1 MNETQFSWIP
11 FYMELADRLLLF
23 KNKRG
28 ELVNFIYSLD
38 REYVNYIHNDDGSD
52 VSDIDPFSVFAIF
65 NRKITDQN
73 RLKILQQF
81 KKYFNVEADIPKDFN
96 GIPVLNPQKS
106 TFYFREFA
114 TTQIPLLW
122 DLFESVIENNNF
134 FSDCFDK
141 LQKTK
146 GVKWN
151 ITIGLSWIRPYEYL
165 PLDRNSR
172 DYLQNLDFTVFSE
185 KEITAAN
192 YISLQKEIKSKITDK
207 SFAELSYNAWQS
219 APEENIKEPTE
230 KLWMW
235 NIKDISI
242 DGSNPFETNIA
253 KMGGE
258 VNGELDFE
266 SFNNKSEL
274 RAAYQKVRGNS
285 DVMVPDMYWKFM
297 KEVKPNDL
305 VVLFDSQKEG
315 ERINHLLYGWGR
327 FMSNCKYVSSDK
339 NSIQRDV
346 EWHKQLSE
354 PIKEE
359 ATSNTLY
366 FHSIEGAEAIYIKQI
381 LGIDNKLN
389 TSIMQDMQNQMY
401 VSFLKSN
408 HNIVLTGAPGT
419 GKTYM
424 AKQIAQL
431 KIFGQIKD
439 DMDDDEKKQFNEQC
453 GFVQFHPSYDYTD
466 FVEGLRPFRDDNGNV
481 SFERKDGVF
490 KEFCKKAIIANS
502 ANAPLVNKLNSNPTV
517 WKVSL
522 AGTGD
527 NPIRKDCLDNGYVRI
542 GWSEYGD
549 VEDFYDYDN
558 FSDGGKN
565 VLRAF
570 QSQMKEG
577 DIVVSCYSA
586 KEIDA
591 IGIVTGE
598 YEYRSAGG
606 KYPRYRKVEW
616 LVKNIRENIVDING
630 NRAFTL
636 STIYKS
642 GISVENVLKIVDK
655 SVPISNA
662 VKKPFVF
669 IIDEIN
675 RGELSKIFG
684 ELFFA
689 IDPGYRGEKGR
700 VETQYQNLVEPGD
713 PFEKG
718 FFVPDNVYII
728 GTMNDIDRG
737 VESMDFAIR
746 RRFAWLEVKVEDRV
760 LMLDEEI
767 PELSDAAKR
776 CMNSINAALKEKAI
790 GLTSAY
796 DIGPAYFLK
805 LKQYGGDFGKLWN
818 YHIKGVVTEYLRG
831 TRDVEEKVAMLK
843 EAFDAYKN

>member
-1 MNETQFSWIP
+1 MSATQFSWIP
-11 FYMELADRLLLF
+11 FYMELANKLLLL
-23 KNKRG
+23 KNNHS
-28 ELVNFIYSLD
+28 ELVDFIYSLD
-38 REYVNYIHNDDGSD
+38 REYVNYIHNDDGTD

-81 KKYFNVEADIPKDFN
+81 KKHFNVEADIPEDFN

-106 TFYFREFA
+106 TFFSRSSA

-122 DLFESVIENNNF
+122 DLFESVIEKKNS

-151 ITIGLSWIRPYEYL
+151 ITIGLYWIRPYDYL

-172 DYLQNLDFTVFSE
+172 DYLQNLDFSVFSE
-185 KEITAAN
+185 KEITATN

-207 SFAELSYNAWQS
+207 SFAELSYDAWQNE
-219 APEENIKEPTE
+219 PEENKKVPTE

-235 NIKDISI
+235 NIKDLSI
-242 DGSNPFETNIA
+242 DGSDPFEKNIT

-274 RAAYQKVRGNS
+274 RAAYQKVRGNT
-285 DVMVPDMYWKFM
+285 DVSVPDMYWKFM
-297 KEVKPNDL
+297 KEVKTNDL

-315 ERINHLLYGWGR
+315 GRINHLLYGWGR
-327 FMSNCKYVSSDK
+327 FMSNCKYVPSDK

-346 EWHKQLSE
+346 EWYEQLPE
-354 PIKEE
+354 PIKED

-366 FHSIEGAEAIYIKQI
+366 FHSIEGAEANYIKQI
-381 LGIDNKLN
+381 LGIDNKQN
-389 TSIMQDMQNQMY
+389 TSIMQDIQNQMY
-401 VSFLKSN
+401 VTFLKSN

-419 GKTYM
+419 GKTYL
-424 AKQIAQL
+424 AKEIIARAM
-431 KIFGQIKD
+431 GCT
-439 DMDDDEKKQFNEQC
+439 ENEI

-481 SFERKDGVF
+481 GFERKDGVF

-598 YEYRSAGG
+598 YEYRSVGD

-630 NRAFTL
+630 NRTFTL

-655 SVPISNA
+655 SVPISNTT
-662 VKKPFVF
+662 KKPFVF

-713 PFEKG
+713 LFDKG
-718 FFVPDNVYII
+718 FSVPENVYII

-746 RRFAWLEVKVEDRV
+746 RRFAWLEVKAEDRMS
-760 LMLDEEI
+760 MLDEDEKMK
-767 PELSDAAKR
+767 PDWCDAAKR

-805 LKQYGGDFGKLWN
+805 LKQYDGDFEKLWN

-831 TRDVEEKVAMLK
+831 TRDIEEKVATLK
-843 EAFDAYKN
+843 KAFDAYKD

>member
-1 MNETQFSWIP
+1 MSATQFSWIP
-11 FYMELADRLLLF
+11 FYMELANKLLLL
-23 KNKRG
+23 KNNHS
-28 ELVNFIYSLD
+28 ELVDFIYSLD
-38 REYVNYIHNDDGSD
+38 REYVNYIHNDDGTD

-81 KKYFNVEADIPKDFN
+81 KKHFNVEADIPEDFN

-106 TFYFREFA
+106 TFFSRSSA

-122 DLFESVIENNNF
+122 DLFESVIEKKNS

-151 ITIGLSWIRPYEYL
+151 ITIGLYWIRPYDYL

-315 ERINHLLYGWGR
+315 GRINHLLYGWGR

-346 EWHKQLSE
+346 EWYEQLPE

-389 TSIMQDMQNQMY
+389 TSIMQDMQDQMY

-419 GKTYM
+419 GKTYL
-424 AKQIAQL
+424 AKKIAEAM
-431 KIFGQIKD
+431 GCKD
-439 DMDDDEKKQFNEQC
+439 EI

-466 FVEGLRPFRDDNGNV
+466 FVEGLRPFRYDNGNV
-481 SFERKDGVF
+481 GFERKDGVF
-490 KEFCKKAIIANS
+490 KEFCKKAILSQKAS
-502 ANAPLVNKLNSNPTV
+502 ST
-517 WKVSL
+517 
-522 AGTGD
+522 D
-527 NPIRKDCLDNGYVRI
+527 
-542 GWSEYGD
+542 
-549 VEDFYDYDN
+549 
-558 FSDGGKN
+558 KN
-565 VLRAF
+565 
-570 QSQMKEG
+570 
-577 DIVVSCYSA
+577 
-586 KEIDA
+586 
-591 IGIVTGE
+591 
-598 YEYRSAGG
+598 
-606 KYPRYRKVEW
+606 
-616 LVKNIRENIVDING
+616 
-630 NRAFTL
+630 
-636 STIYKS
+636 
-642 GISVENVLKIVDK
+642 
-655 SVPISNA
+655 
-662 VKKPFVF
+662 FVF

-718 FFVPDNVYII
+718 FFVPENVYII

-805 LKQYGGDFGKLWN
+805 LKQYDGDFEKLWN

-831 TRDVEEKVAMLK
+831 TRDIEEKVATLK
-843 EAFDAYKN
+843 KAFDAYKN

>member
-122 DLFESVIENNNF
+122 DLFESVIENNNS

-151 ITIGLSWIRPYEYL
+151 ITIGLYWIRPYDYL

-192 YISLQKEIKSKITDK
+192 YISLQKVIKSKITDK

-219 APEENIKEPTE
+219 APEENVKESTE

-242 DGSNPFETNIA
+242 DGSNPFETKIA

-285 DVMVPDMYWKFM
+285 DVSVPDMYWKFM

-315 ERINHLLYGWGR
+315 GRVNHLLYGWGR
-327 FMSNCKYVSSDK
+327 FMSNCKYVLSDK

-346 EWHKQLSE
+346 EWHKQLPE

-366 FHSIEGAEAIYIKQI
+366 FHSVEGAEAIYIKQI
-381 LGIDNKLN
+381 LDIDNKLN
-389 TSIMQDMQNQMY
+389 TSIMQDIQNQMY
-401 VSFLKSN
+401 VSFLESN
-408 HNIVLTGAPGT
+408 RNIVLTGAPGT

-431 KIFGQIKD
+431 KISGQIKD

-481 SFERKDGVF
+481 GFERKDGVF
-490 KEFCKKAIIANS
+490 KEFCKKAILS
-502 ANAPLVNKLNSNPTV
+502 QETSST
-517 WKVSL
+517 
-522 AGTGD
+522 D
-527 NPIRKDCLDNGYVRI
+527 
-542 GWSEYGD
+542 
-549 VEDFYDYDN
+549 
-558 FSDGGKN
+558 KN
-565 VLRAF
+565 
-570 QSQMKEG
+570 
-577 DIVVSCYSA
+577 
-586 KEIDA
+586 
-591 IGIVTGE
+591 
-598 YEYRSAGG
+598 
-606 KYPRYRKVEW
+606 
-616 LVKNIRENIVDING
+616 
-630 NRAFTL
+630 
-636 STIYKS
+636 
-642 GISVENVLKIVDK
+642 
-655 SVPISNA
+655 
-662 VKKPFVF
+662 FVF

-700 VETQYQNLVEPGD
+700 VETQYENLVEPGD
-713 PFEKG
+713 LFDKG
-718 FFVPDNVYII
+718 FFVPENVYII

-746 RRFAWLEVKVEDRV
+746 RRFAWLEVKAEDRMS
-760 LMLDEEI
+760 MLDEDEKMK
-767 PELSDAAKR
+767 PDWCDAAKR

-805 LKQYGGDFGKLWN
+805 LKQYDGDFEKLWN
-818 YHIKGVVTEYLRG
+818 YHIKGIVTEYLRG
-831 TRDVEEKVAMLK
+831 TRDIEEKVATLK
-843 EAFDAYKN
+843 KAFDAYKD

>member
-81 KKYFNVEADIPKDFN
+81 KKHFNVEADIPEDFN

-106 TFYFREFA
+106 TFFSRSSA

-122 DLFESVIENNNF
+122 DLFESVIEKKNS

-151 ITIGLSWIRPYEYL
+151 ITIGLYWIRPYDYL

-172 DYLQNLDFTVFSE
+172 DYLQNLDFSVFSE
-185 KEITAAN
+185 KEITATN

-207 SFAELSYNAWQS
+207 SFAELSYDAWQNE
-219 APEENIKEPTE
+219 PEENKKVPTE

-235 NIKDISI
+235 NIKDLSI
-242 DGSNPFETNIA
+242 DGSDPFEKNIT

-258 VNGELDFE
+258 VNGGLDFE

-274 RAAYQKVRGNS
+274 RAAYQKVRGNT
-285 DVMVPDMYWKFM
+285 DVSVPDMYWKFM
-297 KEVKPNDL
+297 KEVKTNDL

-315 ERINHLLYGWGR
+315 GRINHLLYGWGR
-327 FMSNCKYVSSDK
+327 FMSNCKYVPSDK

-346 EWHKQLSE
+346 EWYEQLPE
-354 PIKEE
+354 PIKED

-366 FHSIEGAEAIYIKQI
+366 FHSIEGAEANYIKQI
-381 LGIDNKLN
+381 LGIDNKQN
-389 TSIMQDMQNQMY
+389 TSIMQDIQNQMY
-401 VSFLKSN
+401 VTFLKSN

-419 GKTYM
+419 GKTYL
-424 AKQIAQL
+424 AKEIIARAM
-431 KIFGQIKD
+431 GCT
-439 DMDDDEKKQFNEQC
+439 ENEI

-481 SFERKDGVF
+481 GFERKDGVF
-490 KEFCKKAIIANS
+490 KEFCKKAILTQKTS
-502 ANAPLVNKLNSNPTV
+502 ST
-517 WKVSL
+517 
-522 AGTGD
+522 D
-527 NPIRKDCLDNGYVRI
+527 
-542 GWSEYGD
+542 
-549 VEDFYDYDN
+549 
-558 FSDGGKN
+558 KN
-565 VLRAF
+565 
-570 QSQMKEG
+570 
-577 DIVVSCYSA
+577 
-586 KEIDA
+586 
-591 IGIVTGE
+591 
-598 YEYRSAGG
+598 
-606 KYPRYRKVEW
+606 
-616 LVKNIRENIVDING
+616 
-630 NRAFTL
+630 
-636 STIYKS
+636 
-642 GISVENVLKIVDK
+642 
-655 SVPISNA
+655 
-662 VKKPFVF
+662 FVF

-689 IDPGYRGEKGR
+689 IDPGYRGEEGR

-713 PFEKG
+713 LFDKG

-760 LMLDEEI
+760 MMLDEKI
-767 PELSDAAKR
+767 PDWSDAAKR

-805 LKQYGGDFGKLWN
+805 LKQYDGDFEKLWN

-831 TRDVEEKVAMLK
+831 TRDIEEKVATLK
-843 EAFDAYKN
+843 KAFDAYKD